1 MHLQTALCISLLLL
15 TSFSHLFLST
25 LTSDVAS
32 STAMMHP
39 TAMWNSIFLLLLN
52 PFFLLLPC
60 VQRLRERTCLGG
72 ALEVNTAYKAGGAW
86 FCFPELSTWCLT
98 IYIPLYF
105 LTVDKHWYF
114 FHHFLTV
121 CSHFWALSFV
131 DTDTVSVS
139 PSLMAQRQSFA
150 HTAWHREHL
159 AWWDY
164 SFLPLRT
171 SLCFPCSW
179 RCLLQNSEL
188 CSSAV
193 AVPALNFTNV
203 ALYAFIVPQCKIQIN
218 ELSSLTTA
226 VCCSRL
232 GKQLWHIDRSSSE
245 LWDSDSLGS
254 RCGHASPSLPLPS
267 VISSGWGCSRG
278 AQREGPHH
286 QPSTLLSALLAA
298 SSTVLSLS
306 SSLLVP

>member
-1 MHLQTALCISLLLL
+1 MLLPAQPC
-15 TSFSHLFLST
+15 T
-25 LTSDVAS
+25 
-32 STAMMHP
+32 HP

-60 VQRLRERTCLGG
+60 VQKLRERTCSGG
-72 ALEVNTAYKAGGAW
+72 ALEVNTAYKAGGAC
-86 FCFPELSTWCLT
+86 FSFPELSTRCLT
-98 IYIPLYF
+98 IYIPRYF

-139 PSLMAQRQSFA
+139 PSLMAQRQSCA
-150 HTAWHREHL
+150 HAAWHREHL

-164 SFLPLRT
+164 SFLPLGA

-179 RCLLQNSEL
+179 CCLLQNSEL

-218 ELSSLTTA
+218 EFSSLTTA

-254 RCGHASPSLPLPS
+254 QGRQCFPQPAPTLANFQWMMAQQRSAEWRHTPPDFNTPL
-267 VISSGWGCSRG
+267 CF
-278 AQREGPHH
+278 ACCKLHC
-286 QPSTLLSALLAA
+286 
-298 SSTVLSLS
+298 SLS
-306 SSLLVP
+306 SFLP

>member
-1 MHLQTALCISLLLL
+1 
-15 TSFSHLFLST
+15 
-25 LTSDVAS
+25 
-32 STAMMHP
+32 
-39 TAMWNSIFLLLLN
+39 MWNSIFLFLPN

-60 VQRLRERTCLGG
+60 VQRLKKRTCSGG
-72 ALEVNTAYKAGGAW
+72 ALEVNTQLTRLEETSSASLNFLHDVSLYT
-86 FCFPELSTWCLT
+86 FLSIFSQLT
-98 IYIPLYF
+98 STDI
-105 LTVDKHWYF
+105 F
-114 FHHFLTV
+114 FHHFLSV

-171 SLCFPCSW
+171 SLCLPCSW

-193 AVPALNFTNV
+193 AVHTLNFTNV